1 MLSTIRNAWKIP
13 ELRKKLIFAMVAIV
27 VFRFGHAIY
36 VPYVDTLALA
46 TTFEAYSNTV
56 LGYFNILAGGGLSQ
70 ASVFALSVYPYINS
84 SIIMQL
90 LQVAIPAL
98 ERMVKDGGE
107 EGRKKM
113 ASITRYVTMAISL
126 VMGYSY
132 YVLLKS
138 QSVLTRT
145 DLWSGIVIV
154 LSFMAGSCF
163 VMWLGE
169 QITDKGVGNGV
180 SLILFIGIVSRG
192 PSAAWSMI
200 NGVIQ
205 GTMAW
210 WKALLTLIIFVAI
223 IAFVVYITNAER
235 RIPVQY
241 AKRVVGRK
249 QYGGQSTFLPM
260 KVNMAGVMPV
270 IFASTIV
277 TVPSTIAAFFTPTSG
292 SFWDKF
298 VTAFSQGA
306 PLYIIAYVV
315 LIFGFA
321 YFYATIQFNP
331 IEIANNLKNNG
342 GFIPGFRPGRPT
354 SEFIAKVLNKVTLM
368 GAIFLAIVCGL
379 PQVVSNIKGME
390 SLAIGGTS
398 MIIMVGVALE
408 TVKAIENEMLMR
420 HYKGFLE

>member
-1 MLSTIRNAWKIP
+1 MVETIKNAWKIP
-13 ELRKKLIFAMVAIV
+13 ELRKKLLFVIVAIIV
-27 VFRFGHAIY
+27 YRLGHAIY
-36 VPYVDTLALA
+36 VPFVDTAALA
-46 TTFEAYSNTV
+46 TAFAANSGNI
-56 LGYFNILAGGGLSQ
+56 LGYFNILAGGGLAQ

-98 ERMVKDGGE
+98 ERLAKDGGE
-107 EGRKKM
+107 EGRKKI
-113 ASITRYVTMAISL
+113 ASITRYVTMGIAL
-126 VMGYSY
+126 VMGYGY
-132 YVLLKS
+132 YTMLRYY
-138 QSVLTRT
+138 QVLTRT

-154 LSFMAGSCF
+154 LSFMAGACF

-169 QITDKGVGNGV
+169 QITEKGVGNGT
-180 SLILFIGIVSRG
+180 SIIIFIGIVSRG
-192 PSAAWSMI
+192 PSAAIGMV
-200 NGVIQ
+200 NGIAN
-205 GTMAW
+205 GTLAW
-210 WKALLTLIIFVAI
+210 WKAVIILALFLAI

-277 TVPSTIAAFFTPTSG
+277 TVPSTLAQFFTPTEG
-292 SFWDKF
+292 SFWDGF
-298 VTAFSQGA
+298 VKAFSPGA
-306 PLYIIAYVV
+306 ALYIIVYLL

-321 YFYATIQFNP
+321 YFYSAIQFNP
-331 IEIANNLKNNG
+331 IEVANNLKNNG

-354 SEFIAKVLNKVTLM
+354 SDFIAKVLNKVTLM
-368 GAIFLAIVCGL
+368 GAIFLAIISAIPQIMSNFKGFGGL
-379 PQVVSNIKGME
+379 AV
-390 SLAIGGTS
+390 GGTS
-398 MIIMVGVALE
+398 MLIMVGVALE
-408 TVKAIENEMLMR
+408 TVKAIENQMLMR

>member
-1 MLSTIRNAWKIP
+1 MVETIKNAWKIP
-13 ELRKKLIFAMVAIV
+13 ELRKKLLFVIVAIIV
-27 VFRFGHAIY
+27 YRLGHAIY
-36 VPYVDTLALA
+36 VPFVDTAALA
-46 TTFEAYSNTV
+46 TAFAANSGNI
-56 LGYFNILAGGGLSQ
+56 LGYFNILAGGGLAQ

-98 ERMVKDGGE
+98 ERLAKDGGE
-107 EGRKKM
+107 EGRKKI
-113 ASITRYVTMAISL
+113 ASITRYVTMGIAL
-126 VMGYSY
+126 VMGYGY
-132 YVLLKS
+132 YTMLRYY
-138 QSVLTRT
+138 QVLTRT

-154 LSFMAGSCF
+154 LSFMAGACF

-169 QITDKGVGNGV
+169 QITEKGVGNGT
-180 SLILFIGIVSRG
+180 SIIIFIGIVSRG
-192 PSAAWSMI
+192 PSAAIGMV
-200 NGVIQ
+200 NGIIS
-205 GTMAW
+205 GTLAW
-210 WKALLTLIIFVAI
+210 WKAVIILALFLAI

-277 TVPSTIAAFFTPTSG
+277 TVPSTLAQFFTPTEG
-292 SFWDKF
+292 SFWDGF
-298 VTAFSQGA
+298 VKAFSPGA
-306 PLYIIAYVV
+306 ALYIIVYLL

-321 YFYATIQFNP
+321 YFYSAIQFNP
-331 IEIANNLKNNG
+331 IEVANNLKNNG

-354 SEFIAKVLNKVTLM
+354 SDFIAKVLNKVTLM
-368 GAIFLAIVCGL
+368 GAIFLAIISAIPQIMSNFKGFGGL
-379 PQVVSNIKGME
+379 AV
-390 SLAIGGTS
+390 GGTS
-398 MIIMVGVALE
+398 MLIMVGVALE
-408 TVKAIENEMLMR
+408 TVKAIENQMLMR

>member
-1 MLSTIRNAWKIP
+1 MVETIKNAWKIP
-13 ELRKKLIFAMVAIV
+13 ELRKKLLFVIVAIIV
-27 VFRFGHAIY
+27 YRLGHAIY
-36 VPYVDTLALA
+36 VPFVDTAALA
-46 TTFEAYSNTV
+46 TAFAANSGNI
-56 LGYFNILAGGGLSQ
+56 LGYFNILAGGGLAQ

-98 ERMVKDGGE
+98 ERLAKDGGE
-107 EGRKKM
+107 EGRKKI
-113 ASITRYVTMAISL
+113 ASITRYVTMGIAL
-126 VMGYSY
+126 VMGYGY
-132 YVLLKS
+132 YTMLRYY
-138 QSVLTRT
+138 QVLTRT

-154 LSFMAGSCF
+154 LSFMAGACF

-169 QITDKGVGNGV
+169 QITEKGVGNGT
-180 SLILFIGIVSRG
+180 SIIIFIGIVSRG
-192 PSAAWSMI
+192 PSAAIGMV
-200 NGVIQ
+200 NGIVN
-205 GTMAW
+205 GTLAW
-210 WKALLTLIIFVAI
+210 WKAVIILALFLAI

-277 TVPSTIAAFFTPTSG
+277 TVPSTLAQFFTPTEG
-292 SFWDKF
+292 SFWDGF
-298 VTAFSQGA
+298 VKAFSPGA
-306 PLYIIAYVV
+306 ALYIIVYLL

-321 YFYATIQFNP
+321 YFYSAIQFNP
-331 IEIANNLKNNG
+331 IEVANNLKNNG

-354 SEFIAKVLNKVTLM
+354 SDFIAKVLNKVTLM
-368 GAIFLAIVCGL
+368 GAIFLAIISAIPQIMSNFKGFGGL
-379 PQVVSNIKGME
+379 AV
-390 SLAIGGTS
+390 GGTS
-398 MIIMVGVALE
+398 MLIMVGVALE
-408 TVKAIENEMLMR
+408 TVKAIENQMLMR